1 MSAPTHGYAP
11 HSVATLD
18 EVREAAMSFPADEQ
32 GRRALALALVDI
44 GREARSRCNLHLGLT
59 GECLARAE
67 AAARGGDIQ
76 PAIVYANVL
85 AERLLQTKRVM
96 TAAERDA
103 LLAIGY
109 ALGAVASLKLDEGK
123 YAADFTVVCVHLSA
137 ESAAARAA
145 LHSPAASEGDA
156 ALVRGFARGVLARWA
171 GGER

>member
-67 AAARGGDIQ
+67 AAARGGRIG
-76 PAIVYANVL
+76 PLLTYGSVL
-85 AERLLQTKRVM
+85 AERIAQTTRV
-96 TAAERDA
+96 TTPAERVALAAIGFAISTIA
-103 LLAIGY
+103 LLLFGDSPAGEF
-109 ALGAVASLKLDEGK
+109 VAS
-123 YAADFTVVCVHLSA
+123 TVALSA

-145 LHSPAASEGDA
+145 EHNPAASEGDA

-171 GGER
+171 GGEQ